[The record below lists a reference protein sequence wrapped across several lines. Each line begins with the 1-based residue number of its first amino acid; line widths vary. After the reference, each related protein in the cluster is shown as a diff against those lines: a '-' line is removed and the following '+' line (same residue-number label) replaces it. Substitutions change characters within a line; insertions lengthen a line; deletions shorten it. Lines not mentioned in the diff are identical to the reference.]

1 MKTTITRTLLLIA
14 LFLLNFS
21 YGQKITTDLEY
32 LVHEP
37 LKKGEKAP
45 VIIMLHGYGSNEA
58 DLFELSKTIGD
69 KFYVFSLRAPFKGK
83 DVGYAWYDLNFLPNK
98 QLSYNY
104 EQLGESKAKILSF
117 ISNACKTYKADSNR
131 VILMGFSQGAI
142 TAYEIALT
150 NPKKIKG
157 VIALSGRMLEETKQ
171 GLTDQ
176 KEAQKLKLFIG
187 HGYSD
192 NIIDIKEAEKANEFL
207 TSKGFKEISFKRY
220 EMPHSISGGE
230 LNDIKTWLKKF
241 SDPSSSGK
249 K

>member
-1 MKTTITRTLLLIA
+1 MKIKVTNTFLLLA
-14 LFLLNFS
+14 LFVLNFT
-21 YGQKITTDLEY
+21 YAQKIATDLEY

-37 LKKGEKAP
+37 AKKTDKAP

-58 DLFELSKTIGD
+58 DLFELSKSIGE

-104 EQLGESKAKILSF
+104 EQLGEGKAKILSF
-117 ISNACKTYKADSNR
+117 ISNACKTFKADSTK

-142 TAYEIALT
+142 AAYDIALT

-157 VIALSGRMLEETKQ
+157 VIALSGRMLEESKQ
-171 GLTDQ
+171 GMSDQ
-176 KEAQKLKLFIG
+176 KEAQKTKLFIG

-207 TSKGFKEISFKRY
+207 SSKGFKEVTFKKY
-220 EMPHSISGGE
+220 EMPHSISGTE

-241 SDPSSSGK
+241 SDPNTNGK